1 MSEKKSKAQ
10 RVMVTEEDMGDHT
23 KIAIPSEIGNHFVG
37 LGARF
42 GRSEMGRVTLK
53 NSKSIHLLIVDVVLQ
68 ENTNFDLNRFVFW
81 ETENEKFMS

>member
-1 MSEKKSKAQ
+1 MVSNTIQYINIDKGDYMSEKKSKAQ

-42 GRSEMGRVTLK
+42 GVYR
-53 NSKSIHLLIVDVVLQ
+53 
-68 ENTNFDLNRFVFW
+68 
-81 ETENEKFMS
+81 